1 MLVQRKYG
9 IIELGAGL
17 FVYNQCS
24 ANVPG
29 VRLCV
34 YAPVLRYVLRVGFS
48 FRVVIRFR
56 PNPGGLATFTV
67 IPLVFCFR
75 FLVREISVVFVP
87 RLCPP
92 VRLIVRVFTA
102 YSFYLFEL
110 TKPFYLVLSFF
121 KAFT

>member
-34 YAPVLRYVLRVGFS
+34 YAH
-48 FRVVIRFR
+48 
-56 PNPGGLATFTV
+56 
-67 IPLVFCFR
+67 
-75 FLVREISVVFVP
+75 
-87 RLCPP
+87 
-92 VRLIVRVFTA
+92 
-102 YSFYLFEL
+102 
-110 TKPFYLVLSFF
+110 VLSDMFAGRLLF
-121 KAFT
+121 PRGDSFSP